1 MERDALVDR
10 LLLDL
15 KDEDKAIRERATARL
30 WEYWFQQKGAW
41 GFERLRQARV
51 LSERGDVAA
60 AEVLLSEVVRDLPD
74 FAEAWNQRAILHY
87 SLKRY
92 ERSHTDCQQVV
103 RLVPYHFGAW
113 HGLGLCHMA
122 LGDYRA
128 AIEALNQAL
137 TIQPYGMLNQRLIL
151 ECTLQ
156 INA

>member
-1 MERDALVDR
+1 MERNPSIDR
-10 LLLDL
+10 LLNDL
-15 KDEDKAIRERATARL
+15 KDEDETVRQQATAQL
-30 WEYWFQQKGAW
+30 WQLWFQQKGTW
-41 GFERLRQARV
+41 GFERLRQAWV
-51 LSERGDVAA
+51 LSERGDLAA

-87 SLKRY
+87 TLKRY
-92 ERSHTDCQQVV
+92 ERSRADCQQVV

-128 AIEALNQAL
+128 AIEAFGQAAA
-137 TIQPYGMLNQRLIL
+137 IQPHATSQQRLIL

-156 INA
+156 LDS

>member
-1 MERDALVDR
+1 MERNPLVER
-10 LLLDL
+10 LLADL
-15 KDEDKAIRERATARL
+15 KDEDETIRQQATARL
-30 WEYWFQQKGAW
+30 WEFWFQQKGAW

-87 SLKRY
+87 ALERY
-92 ERSHTDCQQVV
+92 ERSRTDCQQVV

-113 HGLGLCHMA
+113 HGLGLCQMA
-122 LGDYRA
+122 LGDYKA
-128 AIEALNQAL
+128 AIEALNRAL
-137 TIQPYGMLNQRLIL
+137 AIQPHATVNQRLIL

-156 INA
+156 LGA